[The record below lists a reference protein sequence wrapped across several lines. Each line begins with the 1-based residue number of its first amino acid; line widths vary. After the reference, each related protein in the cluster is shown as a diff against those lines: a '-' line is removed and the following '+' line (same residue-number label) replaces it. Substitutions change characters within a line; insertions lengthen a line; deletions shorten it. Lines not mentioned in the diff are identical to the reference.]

1 MEPKHLLL
9 KASWQLLGTTKFKSS
24 IFIKRSVFSSYLLIS
39 LSEEQIYKT
48 LVSQKDPI
56 NLNLLLVVYL
66 LAYFYNNFIHIGQ
79 ESPSRENG
87 KALFFFFFVVAPDRS
102 IFGSEVLF

>member
-24 IFIKRSVFSSYLLIS
+24 IFIKRCVFSSYLLIS

-48 LVSQKDPI
+48 LVSQKDLI
-56 NLNLLLVVYL
+56 NLKLLLSPEARGGSREDQPHVQGVVAARAQEGLEELSYDE
-66 LAYFYNNFIHIGQ
+66 GQ
-79 ESPSRENG
+79 EGR
-87 KALFFFFFVVAPDRS
+87 R
-102 IFGSEVLF
+102 